1 MPQPHS
7 AHLLVWQPAT
17 LAANTCS
24 EWQVTQCNEQ
34 PSRTHRSG
42 WPLAQ
47 RAVATV
53 GARRLR
59 IRQRSRHSENV
70 SPRTLNNPA
79 SSSLNKQAISKALSS
94 ANSVGTI
101 GVMLGKADSLT
112 LTSWTQ
118 ARRVIIMRRVI
129 KGNLVAKATKP
140 NLQAQDQQKRT
151 SKHRH
156 KHACIF
162 S

>member
-1 MPQPHS
+1 M
-7 AHLLVWQPAT
+7 
-17 LAANTCS
+17 
-24 EWQVTQCNEQ
+24 
-34 PSRTHRSG
+34 
-42 WPLAQ
+42 
-47 RAVATV
+47 
-53 GARRLR
+53 
-59 IRQRSRHSENV
+59 
-70 SPRTLNNPA
+70 NNPA